1 MMEEK
6 KRHTYSLGV
15 VLLALAV
22 GLLAGV
28 LFAPANDGGQRA
40 MGLTSSNAM
49 SDRLDVLT
57 GIINSYYVDNVDYD
71 SLSTVVLQSV
81 LSSLDPHSTYLTPK
95 EFDKEA
101 ELLQGRFE
109 GIGLTL
115 FWINDTLYASS
126 VNKGSPAA
134 DAGIHPGDRI
144 LAVDT
149 VKVSGVKL
157 EGGVSSAVKMIRGP
171 RFTKVTLTIDR
182 KGWDT
187 PKKIKVRRDIIRHA
201 SVPAAVM
208 IDKTTGYVHVER
220 FAESTASEFHAALL
234 QLKGEGMK
242 HLVLDLRSN
251 GGGSLESAIEMADE
265 LLPKGDLIV
274 FTEGAHQRRYN
285 NYATSGGLFEE
296 GGLTVLLNE
305 FSASASEVVAG
316 AVQDNDR
323 GTIAGRRSF
332 GKGLVQRQFDL
343 LSGDAV
349 LLTIARYY
357 TPSGRCIQRPYDKG
371 SDAYYMDYLNRILS
385 DYKDAD
391 SLFNATVDTSQ
402 SFLTKNGRKV
412 YGGGGIQPDIIIPYI
427 SDTNWIYYNRL
438 LDEKVLEEVLY
449 HQIHDHY
456 ADLMKKYPTSDVFVA
471 RYTVDDATW
480 QRILSTADK
489 KGIRRHQGCIQKY
502 GQHIRNRYKALM
514 ADVLFDNNAFYRVS
528 LRNDTELQRALA
540 AKNTPAN
547 PRRNGK

>member
-1 MMEEK
+1 MKEK
-6 KRHTYSLGV
+6 KNYSFSLGV
-15 VLLALAV
+15 VLLALAI
-22 GLLAGV
+22 GV
-28 LFAPANDGGQRA
+28 MTGILVAPRQGGMHTPVRFNSSSA
-40 MGLTSSNAM
+40 MN
-49 SDRLDVLT
+49 DRLDVMT
-57 GIINSYYVDNVDYD
+57 GIINSYYVDEVDYD
-71 SLSTVVLQSV
+71 SLSSVVLQSV

-95 EFDKEA
+95 QYDKEA

-126 VNKGSPAA
+126 VFKGSPAA
-134 DAGIHPGDRI
+134 EAGIHPGDRI

-149 VKVSGVKL
+149 VRVSGVKL
-157 EGGVSSAVKMIRGP
+157 KEGVSSAVKLIRGP
-171 RFTKVTLTIDR
+171 RFSKVTLTIDR
-182 KGWDT
+182 KGWST
-187 PKKIKVRRDIIRHA
+187 PQKVKIRRDIIPHA

-208 IDKTTGYVHVER
+208 LDKSTGYVHVER
-220 FAESTASEFHAALL
+220 FSETTASEFHSALL

-251 GGGSLESAIEMADE
+251 GGGALESAIEMADE

-274 FTEGAHQRRYN
+274 FTEGAHQRRHN
-285 NYATSGGLFEE
+285 SYATSGGLFEE

-323 GTIAGRRSF
+323 GIIAGRRSF

-371 SDAYYMDYLNRILS
+371 SDAYYMEYLNRVLS
-385 DYKDAD
+385 NYENAD

-412 YGGGGIQPDIIIPYI
+412 YGGGGIQPDFILPYI

-438 LDEKVLEEVLY
+438 LDANVLEEVLY
-449 HQIHDHY
+449 HQIHNNYD
-456 ADLMKKYPTSDVFVA
+456 ALVKQYPTADAFVS

-480 QRILSTADK
+480 QRILKCADE
-489 KGIRRHQGCIQKY
+489 KGIRRHQGCLQKH
-502 GQHIRNRYKALM
+502 GQFIRNRYKALM
-514 ADVLFDNNAFYRVS
+514 AQALYDDNAFYRVS

-540 AKNTPAN
+540 AKLNS
-547 PRRNGK
+547 GKTKK